1 MSSHDRPASRGPV
14 LVCGLNPLG
23 IAVVRQLVAKGE
35 AARALASAD
44 EVASYSHE
52 LKRLSVPACIGVASS
67 AGELEAAGLHEASA
81 VILAANDDA
90 ENVDAALTARRIR
103 PGVPIVAR
111 VFDPSLGQYLEETE
125 DGLRVLSVSGLA
137 SPRFAD
143 LAMREAKEAR
153 AERAVSAGVRPLGRG
168 RAVPRRVDP
177 ILVRLALVTSLVILF
192 SVWFFARAFG
202 VSLFDALY
210 FVVET
215 ITNTGYGDFAT
226 REAGVSAQLVAI
238 LLMIGGAGLLALVYA
253 LVTGW
258 FIARRIEVLQGRLPE
273 RGEGHAVIAGAGNVG
288 FRVAQLL
295 AAANLRVVV
304 IERKAD
310 SRNASA
316 LRSEGHHVIV
326 ADAGLD
332 ESLDLAGVDRA
343 SVVLALTDS
352 DAINLKVALAV
363 RGRGLDVPV
372 VIRLISPE
380 LSGHLH
386 GRKGIVTISPIAVA
400 SERFANEALALRRS
414 AAGGGGL

>member
-1 MSSHDRPASRGPV
+1 VNSPDRPASRGPV
-14 LVCGLNPLG
+14 LVCGLNQLG

-35 AARALASAD
+35 TARALASAD

-52 LKRLSVPACIGVASS
+52 LKRLGVPACIGVASS

-125 DGLRVLSVSGLA
+125 DGLRVLSVSGIA
-137 SPRFAD
+137 SPHFAD
-143 LAMREAKEAR
+143 LAMRAAKEAR
-153 AERAVSAGVRPLGRG
+153 AEHAAASARSLGR
-168 RAVPRRVDP
+168 RRTVPRRADP
-177 ILVRLALVTSLVILF
+177 ILVRLALIASLVTLF
-192 SVWFFARAFG
+192 SVWFFARALS

-215 ITNTGYGDFAT
+215 ITNTGYGDFAI
-226 REAGVSAQLVAI
+226 RDAGPSAKLVAI

-273 RGEGHAVIAGAGNVG
+273 RGKGHAVIAGAGNVG

-295 AAANLRVVV
+295 AAADLRVVV

-332 ESLDLAGVDRA
+332 ETLDLAGVDRA

-363 RGRGLDVPV
+363 RGHGLDVPV

-400 SERFANEALALRRS
+400 SERFANEALALRRA

>member
-1 MSSHDRPASRGPV
+1 MNSI
-14 LVCGLNPLG
+14 LVCGLDLLG
-23 IAVVRQLVAKGE
+23 IAVIRQLVAKGE
-35 AARALASAD
+35 TARALASAD

-52 LKRLSVPACIGVASS
+52 LRRLGVSVCVGVASS

-81 VILAANDDA
+81 VILTANDDA

-125 DGLRVLSVSGLA
+125 AGLRVLSVSGLA

-143 LAMREAKEAR
+143 LAMRAAKEAR
-153 AERAVSAGVRPLGRG
+153 AERAAAAGAMLPGTKR
-168 RAVPRRVDP
+168 RAPRLVDP
-177 ILVRLALVTSLVILF
+177 ILVRLALIAASVTVL
-192 SVWFFARAFG
+192 SVWFFARALG
-202 VSLFDALY
+202 VGVFDAFY

-215 ITNTGYGDFAT
+215 ITNTGYGDFAI
-226 REAGVSAQLVAI
+226 REAGSSAKLVAI

-258 FIARRIEVLQGRLPE
+258 FIARRLEVLQGRLAE
-273 RGEGHAVIAGAGNVG
+273 RGKGHAVIAGAGNVG

-295 AAANLRVVV
+295 AAADRRVVV
-304 IERKAD
+304 IERQAD

-316 LRSEGHHVIV
+316 LRAEGHHVVV

-352 DAINLKVALAV
+352 DAVNLKVALTV

-380 LSGHLH
+380 LSDHLH

-400 SERFANEALALRRS
+400 SESFVFAALGLRRS
-414 AAGGGGL
+414 TGGGGGL